1 MCAEGHFHSFEA
13 MTSAQF
19 ASVQWGLFLSVVFL
33 VPQLLF
39 RQLTF
44 RGATIT
50 TYASMLF
57 AATFL
62 PLQTV
67 PPHQPVQPV
76 PFQWVADTL
85 RDGQIAF
92 DQMTLNV
99 LLFVPLG
106 AMLMFWG
113 KRTIGQTALIGY
125 GVSLVIESSQLVWA
139 NRIFD
144 VDDLVTNTT
153 GTTLG
158 WLGALTLVKVCAR
171 AKTTAVTVAENRS
184 LAGVR

>member
-1 MCAEGHFHSFEA
+1 
-13 MTSAQF
+13 MTNSQL
-19 ASVQWGLFLSVVFL
+19 ASIQWGLFLSVVFL
-33 VPQLLF
+33 LPQLFF

-44 RGATIT
+44 RSATIT

-62 PLQTV
+62 PVQTV
-67 PPHQPVQPV
+67 PPRQAVQLV
-76 PFQWVADTL
+76 PFQWIADTF

-113 KRTIGQTALIGY
+113 KRTVGQAALIGY
-125 GVSLVIESSQLVWA
+125 GVSLLIEGSQLMWA

-144 VDDLVTNTT
+144 VDDLITNTT
-153 GTTLG
+153 GTALG
-158 WLGALTLVKVCAR
+158 WLGALAAVKVYAR
-171 AKTTAVTVAENRS
+171 AKAVSVPQRELVSAR
-184 LAGVR
+184 

>member
-1 MCAEGHFHSFEA
+1 
-13 MTSAQF
+13 MTNAQL
-19 ASVQWGLFLSVVFL
+19 ASIQWGLFLSVVFIA
-33 VPQLLF
+33 PQLFF
-39 RQLTF
+39 RQLTW
-44 RGATIT
+44 RSALVTG
-50 TYASMLF
+50 YASMLF

-67 PPHQPVQPV
+67 PPRQSVQLV

-85 RDGQIAF
+85 RDGRIAF

-113 KRTIGQTALIGY
+113 KRTIGQTALIGC
-125 GVSLVIESSQLVWA
+125 GVSLVIEGSQLLWA

-144 VDDLVTNTT
+144 VDDLVANTT
-153 GTTLG
+153 GTALG
-158 WLGALTLVKVCAR
+158 WLCAVAAVKVW
-171 AKTTAVTVAENRS
+171 TGVADRVSWSASPAHQRS
-184 LAGVR
+184 

>member
-1 MCAEGHFHSFEA
+1 
-13 MTSAQF
+13 MTNAQL
-19 ASVQWGLFLSVVFL
+19 ASIQWGLFLSVVFL
-33 VPQLLF
+33 APQLLF
-39 RQLTF
+39 RQLTW
-44 RGATIT
+44 RSAIIT
-50 TYASMLF
+50 GYASMLF

-62 PLQTV
+62 PMQTV
-67 PPHQPVQPV
+67 PPRQSVQPV

-113 KRTIGQTALIGY
+113 KRSLGQSALIGY
-125 GVSLVIESSQLVWA
+125 GVSLVIEGSQLVWA

-144 VDDLVTNTT
+144 VDDLITNTT
-153 GTTLG
+153 GTALG
-158 WLGALTLVKVCAR
+158 WLGALAAVKVFTR
-171 AKTTAVTVAENRS
+171 AKATAVPQRS

>member
-1 MCAEGHFHSFEA
+1 
-13 MTSAQF
+13 MTNAQL
-19 ASVQWGLFLSVVFL
+19 ASIQWGVFLSVVFL
-33 VPQLLF
+33 LPQLLF

-44 RGATIT
+44 RNATIT
-50 TYASMLF
+50 VYASMLF

-67 PPHQPVQPV
+67 APRQSVQLV
-76 PFQWVADTL
+76 PFQWIADTF

-113 KRTIGQTALIGY
+113 GRTIGQAALIGY
-125 GVSLVIESSQLVWA
+125 GVSLLIEGSQLLWA

-144 VDDLVTNTT
+144 VDDLITNTT
-153 GTTLG
+153 GTALG
-158 WLGALTLVKVCAR
+158 WLGALAAVKVYAR
-171 AKTTAVTVAENRS
+171 VKAAAVPQRE
-184 LAGVR
+184 LASVR

>member
-1 MCAEGHFHSFEA
+1 
-13 MTSAQF
+13 MTNAQL
-19 ASVQWGLFLSVVFL
+19 ASIQWGLFLSVVFL
-33 VPQLLF
+33 LPQLFF
-39 RQLTF
+39 RQLTW
-44 RGATIT
+44 RSATIT

-62 PLQTV
+62 PMQTV
-67 PPHQPVQPV
+67 PPRQAVQLV
-76 PFQWVADTL
+76 PFQWIADTF

-113 KRTIGQTALIGY
+113 RRTVGQAALIGY
-125 GVSLVIESSQLVWA
+125 GVSLLIEGSQLMWA

-144 VDDLVTNTT
+144 VDDLITNTT
-153 GTTLG
+153 GTALG
-158 WLGALTLVKVCAR
+158 WLGALAAVKVYAR
-171 AKTTAVTVAENRS
+171 VKAVQVPRRE

>member
-1 MCAEGHFHSFEA
+1 
-13 MTSAQF
+13 MTNAQL
-19 ASVQWGLFLSVVFL
+19 ASIQWGVFLSVVFL
-33 VPQLLF
+33 LPQLLF

-50 TYASMLF
+50 VYASMLF

-62 PLQTV
+62 PVQTA
-67 PPHQPVQPV
+67 PPRQSVQLV
-76 PFQWVADTL
+76 PFQWIADTF

-125 GVSLVIESSQLVWA
+125 GVSLLIEGSQLLWA

-144 VDDLVTNTT
+144 VDDLITNTT
-153 GTTLG
+153 GTALG
-158 WLGALTLVKVCAR
+158 WLGALAAVKVYAR
-171 AKTTAVTVAENRS
+171 ATTAAVQQRE

>member
-1 MCAEGHFHSFEA
+1 
-13 MTSAQF
+13 MTNAQL
-19 ASVQWGLFLSVVFL
+19 ASIQWGLFLSVVFL
-33 VPQLLF
+33 LPQLFF

-50 TYASMLF
+50 VYASMLF
-57 AATFL
+57 SATFL
-62 PLQTV
+62 PVQTV
-67 PPHQPVQPV
+67 PPRQSVQLV
-76 PFQWVADTL
+76 PFQWIADTF

-113 KRTIGQTALIGY
+113 RRTIGQAALIGY
-125 GVSLVIESSQLVWA
+125 SVSLLIEGSQLLWA

-144 VDDLVTNTT
+144 VDDLIMNTT
-153 GTTLG
+153 GTALG
-158 WLGALTLVKVCAR
+158 WLGALAAVKVHAR
-171 AKTTAVTVAENRS
+171 VRTAAVPQRS
-184 LAGVR
+184 LASVR

>member
-1 MCAEGHFHSFEA
+1 
-13 MTSAQF
+13 MTNAQLV
-19 ASVQWGLFLSVVFL
+19 SIQWGVFLSVVFML
-33 VPQLLF
+33 PQLLF

-44 RGATIT
+44 RSAAIT
-50 TYASMLF
+50 GYASMLF

-62 PLQTV
+62 PMQTV
-67 PPHQPVQPV
+67 PPRQAMQLV
-76 PFQWVADTL
+76 PFQWVADTF
-85 RDGQIAF
+85 RDGRIAF

-106 AMLMFWG
+106 VMLMWWG
-113 KRTIGQTALIGY
+113 KRTIGQAALIGY
-125 GVSLVIESSQLVWA
+125 GVSLLIEGSQLLWA

-144 VDDLVTNTT
+144 VDDLITNTT

-158 WLGALTLVKVCAR
+158 WLGALAAVKVYAR
-171 AKTTAVTVAENRS
+171 VTATSVPQSREVRS

>member
-1 MCAEGHFHSFEA
+1 
-13 MTSAQF
+13 MTNAQL
-19 ASVQWGLFLSVVFL
+19 ASIQWGLFLSVVFL
-33 VPQLLF
+33 LPQLFF

-44 RGATIT
+44 RNATIT

-62 PLQTV
+62 PVQTV
-67 PPHQPVQPV
+67 PPRQAVQLV
-76 PFQWVADTL
+76 PFQWVADTF
-85 RDGQIAF
+85 RDGRIAF

-113 KRTIGQTALIGY
+113 RRSIGQAALIGY
-125 GVSLVIESSQLVWA
+125 GVSLLIEGSQLMWA

-144 VDDLVTNTT
+144 VDDLITNTT
-153 GTTLG
+153 GTALG
-158 WLGALTLVKVCAR
+158 WLGALAAVKVYAR
-171 AKTTAVTVAENRS
+171 AKTVQVPQRE

>member
-1 MCAEGHFHSFEA
+1 
-13 MTSAQF
+13 MTNAQL
-19 ASVQWGLFLSVVFL
+19 ASIQWGVFLSVVFL
-33 VPQLLF
+33 LPQLLF

-50 TYASMLF
+50 VYASMLF

-62 PLQTV
+62 PVQTV
-67 PPHQPVQPV
+67 APRQSVQLV
-76 PFQWVADTL
+76 PFQWIADTF

-113 KRTIGQTALIGY
+113 GRTIGQAALIGY
-125 GVSLVIESSQLVWA
+125 GVSLLIEGSQLLWA

-144 VDDLVTNTT
+144 VDDLITNTT
-153 GTTLG
+153 GTALG
-158 WLGALTLVKVCAR
+158 WLGALAAVKVHAR
-171 AKTTAVTVAENRS
+171 VTAAAVPQRE

>member
-1 MCAEGHFHSFEA
+1 
-13 MTSAQF
+13 MTNAHL
-19 ASVQWGLFLSVVFL
+19 ASIQWGLFLSVVFL
-33 VPQLLF
+33 LPQLFF

-50 TYASMLF
+50 AYASMLF

-62 PLQTV
+62 PMQTV
-67 PPHQPVQPV
+67 PPRQSVQLV
-76 PFQWVADTL
+76 PFQWIADTF
-85 RDGQIAF
+85 RDGRIAF
-92 DQMTLNV
+92 DLMTLNV

-113 KRTIGQTALIGY
+113 RRTIGQAALIGY
-125 GVSLVIESSQLVWA
+125 GVSLLIEGSQLLWA

-144 VDDLVTNTT
+144 VDDLIANTT
-153 GTTLG
+153 GTVLG
-158 WLGALTLVKVCAR
+158 WLGALAAVKVYGRVKAS
-171 AKTTAVTVAENRS
+171 VPQRS